1 LWGTDGAYSR
11 PMFLALREIAR
22 SKLRF
27 VLLGGAVGLLV
38 FLIVFVQA
46 LTGALIR
53 QFIGAIDHQ
62 SGQVLVYGADARKNL
77 EGSRVPPETVARVAA
92 VPGVA
97 SAGALGQGTFS
108 VRAGSELQDAA
119 IFGAEPGKP
128 GAPTT
133 LTRGRLPQAEF
144 EAVASSGN
152 EDKGFVLGRTVELA
166 RGGRALRIVG
176 IARDANYSV
185 TPTLFTTY
193 ETYAQARRDANPGSS
208 VVIPS
213 AVAATVDPGVR
224 PETVRDRINRSI
236 DGVEALT
243 RGQAVAEAPGVA
255 SVSESIGSVVLLCF
269 FVVVVTSG
277 LFFLILTVQKAPALT
292 LLRAIGVRAGALV
305 RALLVQ
311 VVVVVVAGL
320 AFGALLAWLSLNVAG
335 NGLGARVEAGSVLR
349 TGAVVLALSLL
360 AALGAARRVLRID
373 PVRATVPGGI
383 ET

>member
-1 LWGTDGAYSR
+1 
-11 PMFLALREIAR
+11 MFLALREISR
-22 SKLRF
+22 SKVRF
-27 VLLGGAVGLLV
+27 LLLGGAIGLLV

-77 EGSRVPPETVARVAA
+77 EGSRLPRSTVDAIAGI
-92 VPGVA
+92 PGVA
-97 SAGALGQGTFS
+97 SAGPLGEGTFT
-108 VRAGSELQDAA
+108 VRSGGALRDATLFGYEL
-119 IFGAEPGKP
+119 GKP

-133 LTRGRLPQAEF
+133 VTSGRLPQADF
-144 EAVASSGN
+144 EAVASDGN
-152 EDKGFVLGRTVELA
+152 ADKGFRLGATIRLE
-166 RGGRALRIVG
+166 RGNRAVRIVG

-185 TPTLFTTY
+185 TPTMFTTFVTY
-193 ETYAQARRDANPGSS
+193 EQARKDANPGAR

-213 AVAATVDPGVR
+213 AVAATVDRSVSPT
-224 PETVRDRINRSI
+224 TVTDRINRQI

-243 RGQAVAEAPGVA
+243 RSEAVQQAPGVA
-255 SVSESIGSVVLLCF
+255 SVSESIGAVVLLCF
-269 FVVVVTSG
+269 FVVVMVAG
-277 LFFLILTVQKAPALT
+277 LFFLILTVQKSPSLT

-320 AFGALLAWLSLNVAG
+320 VVGTLLAWLALNVAG
-335 NGLGARVEAGSVLR
+335 NGLGARVEVGSMLQTGVL
-349 TGAVVLALSLL
+349 VLGLSLL
-360 AALGAARRVLRID
+360 AALAAARRVLRID

-383 ET
+383 EA

>member
-1 LWGTDGAYSR
+1 
-11 PMFLALREIAR
+11 
-22 SKLRF
+22 
-27 VLLGGAVGLLV
+27 VGLLV

-108 VRAGSELQDAA
+108 VRAGGKLQDAA
-119 IFGAEPGKP
+119 IFGSEPGKP

-133 LTRGRLPQAEF
+133 LTRGRLAQAEF

-152 EDKGFVLGRTVELA
+152 EDKGFVLGRTVALA
-166 RGGRALRIVG
+166 RGGRTLRIVG

-193 ETYAQARRDANPGSS
+193 ETYAQARRDANPGST

-224 PETVRDRINRSI
+224 PETVRDRINRRI

-243 RGQAVAEAPGVA
+243 RDQAVAEAPGVA

-320 AFGALLAWLSLNVAG
+320 AFGALLAWLALNVAG

-349 TGAVVLALSLL
+349 TGVVVLALSLL

-383 ET
+383 EA